1 VPKNER
7 VIDQVA
13 GDGGNARALNR
24 IHREQSSERQEMQ
37 LMQKDQTSQ
46 TGNGRAVL
54 LLIAGVPLTMILA
67 ASWLWYFVIHGDIDL
82 VGAIGT
88 ANNGQLIT
96 PRSIRDVALVDDT
109 GAPLA
114 WSDLDP
120 RWTLVVANHGMTCD
134 RDCERRLY
142 ITRQIHVALGRDF
155 NRVRRAFVNDS
166 ALADMRVAVPTEP
179 VPGWPEGAGDNF
191 RDYLML
197 AHSGLVAVTVQPAQ
211 FEFLFQHAD
220 QVRPAAGWY
229 LVDPAGW
236 VMMYFPDALD
246 YKAVITD
253 LKFLLKNSGG

>member
-1 VPKNER
+1 M
-7 VIDQVA
+7 
-13 GDGGNARALNR
+13 
-24 IHREQSSERQEMQ
+24 QS
-37 LMQKDQTSQ
+37 DQTSQ
-46 TGNGRAVL
+46 TGQGRAVL

-67 ASWLWYFVIHGDIDL
+67 ASWLWYFVIQGDLDL

-96 PRSIRDVALVDDT
+96 PQSIRDVALVDDT

-120 RWTLVVANHGMTCD
+120 RWTLVVANQGMLCD
-134 RDCERRLY
+134 QACERRLY
-142 ITRQIHVALGRDF
+142 TTRQIHVALGRDF
-155 NRVRRAFVNDS
+155 NRVRRAFVNAS

-179 VPGWPEGAGDNF
+179 VPGWPEGAGDDF
-191 RDYLML
+191 RNYLMSAHNGVVAL
-197 AHSGLVAVTVQPAQ
+197 AAQPAQ
-211 FEFLFQHAD
+211 FDLLFQNAD
-220 QVRPAAGWY
+220 QVSPAAGWY

-246 YKAVITD
+246 YKAIITD

>member
-1 VPKNER
+1 M
-7 VIDQVA
+7 
-13 GDGGNARALNR
+13 
-24 IHREQSSERQEMQ
+24 QS
-37 LMQKDQTSQ
+37 DQTSQ
-46 TGNGRAVL
+46 TGQGRAVL

-67 ASWLWYFVIHGDIDL
+67 ASWLWYFVIQGDLDL

-120 RWTLVVANHGMTCD
+120 RWTLVVANQGMLCD
-134 RDCERRLY
+134 QACERRLY
-142 ITRQIHVALGRDF
+142 TTRQIHVALGRDF
-155 NRVRRAFVNDS
+155 NRVRRAFVTAS

-179 VPGWPEGAGDNF
+179 LPGWPEGAGDDF
-191 RDYLML
+191 RNYLMSAHNNIVAL
-197 AHSGLVAVTVQPAQ
+197 AAQPAQ
-211 FEFLFQHAD
+211 FDLLFQQAD
-220 QVRPAAGWY
+220 QVSPAAGWY

-246 YKAVITD
+246 YKAIITD